1 MDIQVTAKFEMPGIK
16 KQDVHVSF
24 QRTRLVVTWQTVTTN
39 EREED
44 GHIIRERQEKTYS
57 QNIPLPEGAR
67 VSEETCSILRPCSLS
82 VISSSRFA
90 LRWMAES

>member
-1 MDIQVTAKFEMPGIK
+1 VTTKATKVHSDETVMDIQVTAKFDMPGIK

-67 VSEETCSILRPCSLS
+67 VSEETCSILHCSL
-82 VISSSRFA
+82 IRD
-90 LRWMAES
+90 